1 MTDDTQL
8 VRSLYR
14 AYQQQDRDALERLI
28 APGFTFSSPL
38 DDRIDRAAYFD
49 RCYPNPDLDGFEFK
63 RVADLGGEVVVTY
76 ELVRKN
82 GTRARNT
89 EILGVADGQ
98 VTSAEVYFG
107 WDLATV

>member
-1 MTDDTQL
+1 MTDDTEL

-38 DDRIDRAAYFD
+38 DDRIDR
-49 RCYPNPDLDGFEFK
+49 
-63 RVADLGGEVVVTY
+63 
-76 ELVRKN
+76 
-82 GTRARNT
+82 
-89 EILGVADGQ
+89 VADGQ

-107 WDLATV
+107 WDVATV